1 VRLDLSRLPHDV
13 TRAERAALFAA
24 LLIAHENEHGLMWTT
39 YPDLQAALDITKHEH
54 LRSAVSKLEDRRYLR
69 RVDPRIYVIKSPFFG
84 GGCCVCG
91 DPKVHLTSHHCGV
104 HFQTDARKDRS
115 WKRIAIDTWER
126 GVVAGRGNMNIAN
139 SVHVKTGQPLW
150 GHSEDGAPGTGSGSG
165 EGIIPF
171 YVSQGLMPD
180 SMLRLA
186 KRARTGGGAIDD

>member
-13 TRAERAALFAA
+13 TRAERSALFAA

-39 YPDLQAALDITKHEH
+39 YPELQRALDIAFHDP
-54 LRSAVSKLEDRRYLR
+54 LRRTVQKLEARGYLR
-69 RVDPRIYVIKSPFFG
+69 RTDPRIYVLKSPLFM
-84 GGCCVCG
+84 GGCSVCG
-91 DPKVHLTSHHCGV
+91 DPRLHLSTKFCAT
-104 HFQTDARKDRS
+104 HFQTDARKDRA
-115 WKRIAIDTWER
+115 WKKIAIDAWER
-126 GVVAGRGNMNIAN
+126 GVVDGRSNMHIAN

-186 KRARTGGGAIDD
+186 KRARSGGGAIDD